1 MNNYPMG
8 AANDPNAPYNDTDKT
23 VERAVSV
30 SLSFTATTTI
40 YKDATEEEIKNEIE
54 NDVIYFI
61 KKHLKEFKDIVIDE
75 VEVIDD

>member
-61 KKHLKEFKDIVIDE
+61 KSILKNLKILLLMKLK
-75 VEVIDD
+75 